1 MKQVKLYLEYQNE
14 TYRFGADYLID
25 KARRAGIRVLMSGLS
40 EAPVIPGQDVIVA
53 RPAPNRVS
61 HGEVSE
67 EEYEI
72 IASPKGGWTLQSLG
86 SPSSLMYALMDVG
99 DIIARH
105 GMEGIQPIRFKPSIE
120 KRGIKFNL
128 PYEPYAEGSVTV
140 NNRETCMSFDFWRDY
155 LDMLARNRYNFL
167 SLWSEHPFH
176 LMVKLTK
183 YPETCPYDDYQMS
196 RYQQLFHFIFRHAHA
211 RGIKVAIIT
220 WNIRIPE
227 FATRG
232 LGLPYEL
239 GNSYPNPVGLAE
251 VKRRPNVSQHF
262 AKMDGA
268 RQAQP
273 LIQDYIKEC
282 VKTMLLTYSEIDMI
296 GTNCAE
302 EMVGD
307 MYERQQ
313 WVEEA
318 YLGALKESG
327 RTIPFI
333 MRTNIGSCALAEEFL
348 ERCPGKTNYISWK
361 YSVAH
366 MYSSEEPQFE
376 SLQNIWAGIKHPEKL
391 NALFTVRNDDFH
403 TLRWGDA
410 DFIRKYLKGIAAKSY
425 CRGFYWGADG
435 YLYGSDFAH
444 HDHGHK
450 VWQYDFEKHWM
461 EFSLLGRLSYNVDAE
476 EDNWRDDYVEHY
488 GEHGSELYD
497 ALKLASRM
505 MPPVNR
511 LHWLDIDVR
520 WHPETL
526 LSMFGFRSVIDTLCT
541 RAMPGSGTIG
551 LRAFARAEYEGQ
563 KADGETPLA
572 VIDTLRSIADTLADK
587 LEEISRWDLIGEG
600 DCLREDLYCWQAL
613 SEFYVHR
620 FTSALEL
627 ARLEVSGDES
637 HRAAALEA
645 ALAEREPWTRLA
657 AHWASHYTNYMKARG
672 AMMTG
677 YWLYLKDV
685 ERDAEL
691 VEGFGLVPLDTN
703 DPWTLS
709 HVDIRV

>member
-1 MKQVKLYLEYQNE
+1 MNQIELFLDYSNE
-14 TYRFGADYLID
+14 TYRFGAKYFIE
-25 KARRAGIRVLMSGLS
+25 KARNAGIRVLMSGL
-40 EAPVIPGQDVIVA
+40 EDAPVIPGKETIIA
-53 RPAPNRVS
+53 RPANNRLG
-61 HGEVSE
+61 HGEVSD

-72 IASPKGGWTLQSLG
+72 IASPKGGWTIQGLG
-86 SPSSLMYALMDVG
+86 GPSSLMYALMDVG
-99 DIIARH
+99 DIVSKH
-105 GMEGIQPIRFKPSIE
+105 GIEGIAPIRFKPSIE

-128 PYEPYAEGSVTV
+128 PYEPYGEGDVTV
-140 NNRETCMSFDFWRDY
+140 YNRETCMSFDFWRDY
-155 LDMLARNRYNFL
+155 LEMLAKNRYNFL

-176 LMVKLTK
+176 LMVKLNK
-183 YPETCPYDDYQMS
+183 YPETSPYDDYQMS
-196 RYQQLFHFIFRHAHA
+196 RYQQLFHFIFRYAHTL
-211 RGIKVAIIT
+211 GIKIAIIT

-227 FATRG
+227 YATRG

-239 GNSYPNPVGLAE
+239 GNSYPNPTGLAE
-251 VKRRPNVSQHF
+251 VKGKANVSQHF

-273 LIQDYIKEC
+273 IIQDYIKEC

-313 WVEEA
+313 WVEDA
-318 YLGALKESG
+318 YLAALNESG

-333 MRTNIGSCALAEEFL
+333 MRTNIGSCSLAEEFL
-348 ERCPGKTNYISWK
+348 DKCPGKTNYISWK

-376 SLQNIWAGIKHPEKL
+376 NINNIWANIKNPENL

-403 TLRWGDA
+403 SLRWGDP

-435 YLYGSDFAH
+435 YLYGKDFAH
-444 HDHGHK
+444 HNYGHK

-461 EFSLLGRLSYNVDAE
+461 EFSLLGRLSYNVDAD
-476 EDNWRDDYVEHY
+476 EDFWRDEYVEHY
-488 GEHGSELYD
+488 GDHGYDLYES
-497 ALKLASRM
+497 LKLASKM

-541 RAMPGSGTIG
+541 RSMPGAGTIG
-551 LRAFARAEYEGQ
+551 LRAFAKAEFEGEMIE
-563 KADGETPLA
+563 GETPLD
-572 VIDTLRSIADTLADK
+572 IIKTLKNISDTLENDLKTIADW
-587 LEEISRWDLIGEG
+587 RLIGEG

-613 SEFYVHR
+613 SEFYVNR
-620 FTSALEL
+620 FTAALEL
-627 ARLEVSGDES
+627 ARFEVTGDEV
-637 HRAAALEA
+637 HRAN
-645 ALAEREPWTRLA
+645 ALAAAKAERAPWGNLA
-657 AHWASHYTNYMKARG
+657 THWASHYTNYMKARG
-672 AMMTG
+672 AMITG
-677 YWLYLKDV
+677 YWLYMKDV
-685 ERDAEL
+685 EKDAEL
-691 VEGFGLVPLDTN
+691 VESFGFVPLNTN
-703 DPWTLS
+703 DPWTIN
-709 HVDIRV
+709 HVDTRV